1 MCSFDPKDS
10 TSLDVETPDW
20 TKALGKGVKGLR
32 IGVPEEYV
40 VDGMPA
46 EIQALWDQGVQW
58 LKAAGAEIVEIS
70 LPHTKYALPAYYII
84 APAEA
89 SSNLARYDGMRFGH
103 RADTASS
110 LTDLYETSRAE
121 GFGKEVQRRLTIGA
135 YVLSAGFY
143 DAFYVKALKVRRRI
157 AEDFDNVWDR
167 VDAIVTPST
176 PSAAFA
182 LGDKQIDPVTMYLN
196 DVFTVTANLAGL
208 PGISVPAGLDSG
220 GLPLGLQVIG
230 KALDEAT
237 VFQVAD
243 VLEQSAGFTARPEKW
258 W

>member
-1 MCSFDPKDS
+1 MD
-10 TSLDVETPDW
+10 
-20 TKALGKGVKGLR
+20 
-32 IGVPEEYV
+32 
-40 VDGMPA
+40 
-46 EIQALWDQGVQW
+46 
-58 LKAAGAEIVEIS
+58 IS
-70 LPHTKYALPAYYII
+70 LPHTKYALPTYYIV

-103 RADTASS
+103 RASEARS

-157 AEDFDNVWDR
+157 AQDFDNVWGQ
-167 VDAIVTPST
+167 VDAILTPST

-182 LGDKQIDPVTMYLN
+182 LGDKQIDPVKMYLN
-196 DVFTVTANLAGL
+196 DVFTVTTNLAGL
-208 PGISVPAGLDSG
+208 PGISVPAGVDAN

-237 VFQVAD
+237 VFQVAAA
-243 VLEQSAGFTARPEKW
+243 LEDAAGFAAKPDKW